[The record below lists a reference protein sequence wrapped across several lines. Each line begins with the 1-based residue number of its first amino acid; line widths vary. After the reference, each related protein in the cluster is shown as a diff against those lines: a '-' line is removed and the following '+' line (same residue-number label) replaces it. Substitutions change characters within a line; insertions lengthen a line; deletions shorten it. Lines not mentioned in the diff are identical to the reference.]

1 MTRHHIDPPLG
12 TPALTLIG
20 PAGPYERC
28 INAARMMA
36 RRSSR
41 PSFSSAGCSCR
52 PIEAV
57 PSDT

>member
-20 PAGPYERC
+20 PGAM
-28 INAARMMA
+28 MMA
-36 RRSSR
+36 KTSLR

-52 PIEAV
+52 PIEAA
-57 PSDT
+57 PSNT